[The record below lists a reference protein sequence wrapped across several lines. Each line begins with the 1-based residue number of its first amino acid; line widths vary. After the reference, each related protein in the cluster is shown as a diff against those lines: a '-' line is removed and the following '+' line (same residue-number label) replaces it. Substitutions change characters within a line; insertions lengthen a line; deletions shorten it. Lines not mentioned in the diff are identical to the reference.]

1 LKGVGKSHK
10 PQVERANV
18 VGLRS
23 PDVPSMLVE
32 TGFISNPGEES
43 KLSDPKHRARPASA
57 IVDGVRNHLRLQA
70 PSGTRCAARQGP
82 QGAPGTWYAA
92 RQGQLGGSR
101 QHVVVRGE
109 ALSQIAARHG
119 VPMASIRA
127 ANGLKGD
134 MVKAGERLTI
144 PVATQVAAAPD

>member
-1 LKGVGKSHK
+1 
-10 PQVERANV
+10 
-18 VGLRS
+18 S

-43 KLSDPKHRARPASA
+43 KLSDPMYRARLAAA
-57 IVDGVRNHLRLQA
+57 IVDGVRNYFSLQA
-70 PSGTRCAARQGP
+70 P
-82 QGAPGTWYAA
+82 PGTWYAA

-109 ALSQIAARHG
+109 TLSQIAARHG
-119 VPMASIRA
+119 VPMAGIRD